1 MFIAKTQVIPE
12 NGLMQKTDIVLGYSK
27 IPADISAG
35 YEYLINLISP
45 DERAQLLDIRN
56 KQRQKSFLWGRVLL
70 RKVLNRVAGNEC
82 KNRKWHLHT
91 DSYGR
96 PRLQHDEGNC
106 QDISFSISH
115 THGLVCV
122 AASSQFHVGLDVE
135 LIPKE
140 NIDID
145 AALAPE
151 EQDYLKTFQG
161 RAKTKKTIII
171 WTVKEAYSKL
181 LGKGLSMDF
190 QTLVVDLE
198 KNILNSRFLENLKPI
213 ETVNFL
219 YEYFELEG
227 SPYVLTLCF
236 TPQTQGIN
244 ADFSG
249 CNVSKSNGYTPKTS
263 FEGLIKKGNFFFFDS
278 FLG

>member
-1 MFIAKTQVIPE
+1 MFIAKPEVILK

-27 IPADISAG
+27 IPANISAG

-56 KQRQKSFLWGRVLL
+56 KQRQKSFLWGRALL
-70 RKVLNRVAGNEC
+70 RKVLNEVAGNEC
-82 KNRKWHLHT
+82 KNRQWYLHT
-91 DSYGR
+91 DSYGK
-96 PRLQHDEGNC
+96 PRLQLAEGDC
-106 QDISFSISH
+106 QEISFSISH

-135 LIPKE
+135 LIPNE

-151 EQDYLKTFQG
+151 EQDYLETFKG
-161 RAKTKKTIII
+161 HARTKKTITI
-171 WTVKEAYSKL
+171 WTIKEAYSKL

-190 QTLVVDLE
+190 QALVVDLE
-198 KNILNSRFLENLKPI
+198 KNILNSRFLEGLKPI

-227 SPYVLTLCF
+227 LSYVLTVCF
-236 TPQTQGIN
+236 TLQVQGVN
-244 ADFSG
+244 ADFWG
-249 CNVSKSNGYTPKTS
+249 CSPLENNGPKPQAN
-263 FEGLIKKGNFFFFDS
+263 FEGLIKKREFF
-278 FLG
+278 LL